1 MKLFARLETAGNKS
15 PDSFTEV
22 DESAPEAEVK
32 FKEMAALQ
40 VETLA
45 RHSGQP
51 SPVAAIPPPS
61 IVVHKQ
67 PNRKS
72 SLGLFTSGVALGT
85 GLIIDDFDQ
94 NTGLLSVTR
103 DCERR
108 VTCPGKLSRIIRIR
122 LVCLN
127 LERVKCPNRHP

>member
-22 DESAPEAEVK
+22 DESAPEAEANIE
-32 FKEMAALQ
+32 EMATLQ

-45 RHSGQP
+45 RHKASGQP

-72 SLGLFTSGVALGT
+72 SFGLFTSGVALGT
-85 GLIIDDFDQ
+85 GLIIDDFDH
-94 NTGLLSVTR
+94 NNGLLSVTR

-108 VTCPGKLSRIIRIR
+108 VTCPGKLSKNIYAS
-122 LVCLN
+122 
-127 LERVKCPNRHP
+127 